1 MRDQL
6 ERELRELDVVWPQT
20 PDIAAA
26 VAERLTVAPAPRARR
41 VWRPS
46 WPAWQVAVA
55 VGAALIAVVMAVP
68 PARSAIL
75 EWFGFSTVRIERA
88 EPPSRLGSEPRSP
101 LGADLQLGEPVT
113 LAQAR
118 ERADFDL
125 VVPEALGEPDAVYV
139 SSDPAGRARVDFL
152 YRPRP
157 GLPRTGTTG
166 VGLLVTQ
173 FSGSAGVMI
182 EKTVG
187 EGTTVERLRVGGDP
201 AFFLSGENHGF
212 AYSGEQEAGFEPA
225 RLAGDTLLVDRA
237 DGVLLRLESELSRDA
252 AVRIAE
258 TAG

>member
-1 MRDQL
+1 MHEL

-20 PDIAAA
+20 PDVAAA
-26 VAERLTVAPAPRARR
+26 VAERLAVAPAQRARR

-55 VGAALIAVVMAVP
+55 AGAVLIAVVMAVP

-75 EWFGFSTVRIERA
+75 EWFGFASVRIERA
-88 EPPSRLGSEPRSP
+88 EPPSRLGAG
-101 LGADLQLGEPVT
+101 LALGERVT
-113 LAQAR
+113 LEEAR
-118 ERADFDL
+118 RRASFDL

-139 SSDPAGRARVDFL
+139 SPDPAGRTRVDFL

-201 AFFLSGENHGF
+201 AFFLFGANHGF
-212 AYSGEQEAGFEPA
+212 AYVGDRSAGFEPA
-225 RLAGDTLLVDRA
+225 RLAGNTLLVDRA

-252 AVRIAE
+252 AVSVADS
-258 TAG
+258 AG